1 MPASGSTWPSEPIT
15 YGDKAARLM
24 TDHHERA
31 PRKNLFLAGS
41 IESGPLNAQVRIRN
55 MSENGAMLEGAALPA
70 QGCSLI
76 LKRGDLE
83 IGGTVAWSNAGRCGL
98 RLDGLVHLDEWVAGK
113 RLPTKGTALTGQSR
127 VDSLQAA
134 IRLGQPDRE
143 FSEESEPP
151 AGVGAPSGKEDLRH
165 RIGQE
170 IATVQR
176 ILVANM
182 DAFSDDPLMLARYGS
197 QLQALQS
204 ASELLDHLARVL
216 LSPDAEAAVGYISLH
231 ALRSRLLGKPLF

>member
-1 MPASGSTWPSEPIT
+1 
-15 YGDKAARLM
+15 
-24 TDHHERA
+24 
-31 PRKNLFLAGS
+31 
-41 IESGPLNAQVRIRN
+41 
-55 MSENGAMLEGAALPA
+55 MLEGPALPA
-70 QGCSLI
+70 TGSSLT

-83 IGGTVAWSNAGRCGL
+83 IGGMVAWSHAGRCGV
-98 RLDGLVHLDEWVAGK
+98 RLEGMVQLDEWVAGK
-113 RLPTKGTALTGQSR
+113 RLPTAGTAPPGQSR
-127 VDSLQAA
+127 IDSIQAA
-134 IRLGQPDRE
+134 IRLGRPGE
-143 FSEESEPP
+143 VLSGESEPP
-151 AGVGAPSGKEDLRH
+151 AGPVEPLDKQDLHH

-216 LSPDAEAAVGYISLH
+216 LAPDAEAAVGNFRLH